1 MGLAYWIY
9 RRVARVGQD
18 IEEMKRARGTRS
30 DD

>member
-18 IEEMKRARGTRS
+18 IEEMKRARVPRS